1 MSIGESKGGLPPDQ
15 LTEAENS
22 ILEDC
27 LRLIDAYHDAS
38 AQAMTQIAL
47 APCSPFSVSTG
58 LMRDTAD
65 MAKDKGVG
73 LHTHLAENVEDID
86 YSLAQF
92 GQRPGDYAEELGWTG
107 AHVWHAHCV
116 QLNEEEINLFA
127 RTKTGVAHCPCSNM
141 RLASGI
147 APVRQM
153 IDAGVPVGLGVDGS
167 SSSDSGHLMNEARQ
181 AMLLQRVL
189 GGADNLSARQALRLA
204 TRGGAEVLNRHDIGQ
219 IAPGL
224 AQIWRFSAAIAL
236 S

>member
-1 MSIGESKGGLPPDQ
+1 MPIMTPL
-15 LTEAENS
+15 
-22 ILEDC
+22 
-27 LRLIDAYHDAS
+27 

-127 RTKTGVAHCPCSNM
+127 RTKTGAAHCPCSNM

-147 APVRQM
+147 APC
-153 IDAGVPVGLGVDGS
+153 
-167 SSSDSGHLMNEARQ
+167 AR
-181 AMLLQRVL
+181 
-189 GGADNLSARQALRLA
+189 
-204 TRGGAEVLNRHDIGQ
+204 
-219 IAPGL
+219 
-224 AQIWRFSAAIAL
+224 
-236 S
+236 